1 MAGMRINY
9 DKVISQADSMQDLAD
24 SLKSR
29 IDDLTNMQNSLRTAW
44 VGPAATAFQK
54 KLSELISDMQS
65 TRSDMDSVINR
76 IVTTAKAI
84 KKEDERLA
92 AMAQEQLV

>member
-24 SLKSR
+24 SLKVR
-29 IDDLTNMQNSLRTAW
+29 IDDLTNMQNSLRTSW
-44 VGPAATAFQK
+44 VGPASTVFQK
-54 KLSELISDMQS
+54 KLAELISDMQA
-65 TRSDMDSVINR
+65 TRSEMNSVINR